1 MAEPRTVAAE
11 PTGRLTHQQILLIL
25 SGLMLGMFLAS
36 LDQTIVSAAMR
47 TIADRLNG
55 QTNQAWATTAY
66 LVTSTV
72 STPLYGKLSD
82 MYGRKKFY
90 LFAISIFLVG
100 SVLSGMAHSMEELA
114 AFRAVQGLGAGG
126 LMALAFAIIGDI
138 VPPRERARYQGY
150 FMAVFGLSSV
160 AGPVLGGLLAGQD
173 RLLGFDGWRWVFYV
187 NLPIGIVALI
197 VVSRVLNVPHIR
209 TEHKVDYL
217 GAITLVLGVTSL
229 LVVAEQGRTWGWGSG
244 KSLTYYVLG
253 ALLLAAFLIIER
265 RVGDEAILPLK
276 LFRSPVFNVA
286 SLMNFILGMGMFGGI
301 ICLPLYMQ
309 IVKGF
314 SPTESGLSLLPM
326 MVGIMSV
333 SMTTGILTARTGRYK
348 IFPIIGTGVL
358 MLALVGLSRISY
370 ATSYLMLVPLMLL
383 LGAGLGCCM
392 QTLVLATQNAVPASQ
407 MGVATASAT
416 FFRSMGGTFGTAIFL
431 TIFFSGAA
439 NNVRENVTAAAQTP
453 PFQAALRDP
462 ANGVIARALRA
473 LAGGSTSQ
481 LNDTSFLNHG
491 ARVLREPFLSGF
503 ASAMDRVFLVAAV
516 VVVPAFLLSFFLK
529 EVKLRTE
536 SGLEAQA
543 AERAAS
549 AAAAAGNPAPQV
561 DRDTAPLLV
570 PARAGQGSDG
580 LAGSVDAER
589 AERNRTD

>member
-1 MAEPRTVAAE
+1 MAEPLVAAPE
-11 PTGRLTHQQILLIL
+11 HTGRLSHRQIMLIL
-25 SGLMLGMFLAS
+25 SGLLLGMFLAA

-47 TIADRLNG
+47 TIADKLNG

-100 SVLSGMAHSMEELA
+100 SMLSGMANSMEQMA

-138 VPPRERARYQGY
+138 VSPRERAKYQGY

-160 AGPVLGGLLAGQD
+160 AGPVIGGLLAGQD

-187 NLPIGIVALI
+187 NLPIGIVALA
-197 VVSRVLNVPHIR
+197 VVSRFLNVPHLR
-209 TEHKVDYL
+209 KNHKVDYL
-217 GAITLVLGVTSL
+217 GAVTLVLGVTSL
-229 LVVAEQGRTWGWGSG
+229 LLVAEQGRSWGWGSG
-244 KSLTYYVLG
+244 KALACYVIG
-253 ALLLAAFLIIER
+253 ALLLAVFVLIEH

-276 LFRSPVFNVA
+276 MFGSPVFSVA
-286 SLMNFILGMGMFGGI
+286 SLLNFIIGMGMFGGI

-314 SPTESGLSLLPM
+314 SPTRSGLSLLPL
-326 MVGIMSV
+326 MVGIMTVAMAS
-333 SMTTGILTARTGRYK
+333 GIATSKTGRYK
-348 IFPIIGTGVL
+348 IFPVIGT
-358 MLALVGLSRISY
+358 ALLIIALLGLSRISY
-370 ATSYLMLVPLMLL
+370 TTSYTHLVPLMLL
-383 LGAGLGCCM
+383 VGAGLGCCM
-392 QTLVLATQNAVPASQ
+392 QTLVLATQNSVPPSQ

-416 FFRSMGGTFGTAIFL
+416 FFRSMGGTFGTAVFL

-439 NNVRENVTAAAQTP
+439 NRVGSNLRDAAQTP
-453 PFQAALRDP
+453 QFLSALRSAQNGSDP
-462 ANGVIARALRA
+462 ASAPIARALQGLRSGA
-473 LAGGSTSQ
+473 TGQ
-481 LNDTSFLNHG
+481 LNDTSFLQHG
-491 ARVLREPFLSGF
+491 ARVLREPFLAGF
-503 ASAMDRVFLVAAV
+503 AGAMDRVFLVAAFV
-516 VVVPAFLLSFFLK
+516 VLPAFILSFFLK

-543 AERAAS
+543 AERAA
-549 AAAAAGNPAPQV
+549 AAMAAAGNPGPQV
-561 DRDTAPLLV
+561 DERTADRLSSGVDTA
-570 PARAGQGSDG
+570 S
-580 LAGSVDAER
+580 
-589 AERNRTD
+589 